1 MERIDFETFLGLTGN
16 GDLLAAL
23 DGMDGIGPLPTHV
36 AMRLAHLVRIHMA
49 IGSVP
54 AVVHRWVDT
63 HDFAQVDRA
72 LDEHIGYMIL
82 SSAHDLHLEETRC
95 AGLWRNLPRQ
105 MARENARFRQGRPR
119 EETAGIF
126 LEPLLLHLVESSHV
140 HRIRRLDRPDEPA
153 QSYEYQSQYKYYFAD
168 TGVFRR
174 LAGLAAAT
182 VDEEKPDLSRFR
194 GILTESYVLQHLRRF
209 SPESI
214 WYWKSGNQ
222 AEVDFII
229 RLGQQ
234 LIPVEV
240 KTARNVKS
248 RSLALYRR
256 SYHPPIALRYSLLNL
271 KLDDDLLNIPLYMI
285 RRTGKLVSLLS

>member
-1 MERIDFETFLGLTGN
+1 MRRI
-16 GDLLAAL
+16 
-23 DGMDGIGPLPTHV
+23 
-36 AMRLAHLVRIHMA
+36 MA
-49 IGSVP
+49 VP
-54 AVVHRWVDT
+54 
-63 HDFAQVDRA
+63 
-72 LDEHIGYMIL
+72 
-82 SSAHDLHLEETRC
+82 S
-95 AGLWRNLPRQ
+95 PQ
-105 MARENARFRQGRPR
+105 MARENAGSDRAGQGRRRR
-119 EETAGIF
+119 ESFSNRCCCTSW
-126 LEPLLLHLVESSHV
+126 ESSHV

-153 QSYEYQSQYKYYFAD
+153 QSYEYQRQYKYYYAD

-285 RRTGKLVSLLS
+285 RRTGNLVSSLS